1 MTTSLFKSD
10 SDASGPPIDAPS
22 QATSNIG
29 DVAFDQSTGQ
39 RQEFQDVS
47 TSTSFSYGFNGN
59 SAIEVD
65 SSVTAFFD
73 STKRFSQQFSTF
85 ITSQSSSPLLSYNLN
100 NVGGNACVHGDN
112 GIARY
117 FGSSTAS
124 AAKIRCLNDSF
135 TDTDH
140 DHAFAVHGDLA

>member
-1 MTTSLFKSD
+1 MASILRVNTLT
-10 SDASGPPIDAPS
+10 DASSNNSI
-22 QATSNIG
+22 ATSNIFSG
-29 DVAFDQSTGQ
+29 TAKCWGGASNAAVIADSFNIASSTDDGTGQ
-39 RQEFQDVS
+39 YTHNLSNALDQD
-47 TSTSFSYGFNGN
+47 
-59 SAIEVD
+59 I
-65 SSVTAFFD
+65 
-73 STKRFSQQFSTF
+73 
-85 ITSQSSSPLLSYNLN
+85 N

-140 DHAFAVHGDLA
+140 VHAFAIHGDLA